1 MWTNMRARI
10 STGRNE
16 IGDGD
21 GDKGVPVDID
31 IGLGRVELGGG
42 VTMAWDDIGC
52 KSTYCAFDG

>member
-1 MWTNMRARI
+1 MRARI

-31 IGLGRVELGGG
+31 IGLGGVELDGS

-52 KSTYCAFDG
+52 KSTCCVCDG

>member
-1 MWTNMRARI
+1 MRARI

-31 IGLGRVELGGG
+31 IGLGGVELDGG

>member
-1 MWTNMRARI
+1 MRARI

-31 IGLGRVELGGG
+31 IGLGGVELDGG
-42 VTMAWDDIGC
+42 VTMAWDGIG
-52 KSTYCAFDG
+52 